1 MYFVFFIDYLDKPG
15 HPRKNAVSFHFHH
28 FINISITFTSPSFW
42 RIEWTDIGGV
52 WNGTYVPWYVRFSH
66 WILLSL
72 SIPFLTFTFSILFGV
87 LFHHKI
93 VSPRIPTFHPA
104 QTWYR
109 HRKRATV
116 LYTSVTME
124 VDNASAVLPSE
135 GLRQYYIT
143 KIEDLMLTV
152 SEKNQNLRRLQAQRN
167 ELNAKVRMLREELQL
182 LQEQGKLILNKIKT
196 SRQLNLPVE

>member
-1 MYFVFFIDYLDKPG
+1 MKIWWHVFCFFIDYLDKPG

-93 VSPRIPTFHPA
+93 QSAHEYQPFIPHRPDIVIANGRRFSTPLSQWKWTMHLPFYHPKVCDNTTSP
-104 QTWYR
+104 
-109 HRKRATV
+109 K
-116 LYTSVTME
+116 
-124 VDNASAVLPSE
+124 
-135 GLRQYYIT
+135 
-143 KIEDLMLTV
+143 
-152 SEKNQNLRRLQAQRN
+152 
-167 ELNAKVRMLREELQL
+167 
-182 LQEQGKLILNKIKT
+182 
-196 SRQLNLPVE
+196 